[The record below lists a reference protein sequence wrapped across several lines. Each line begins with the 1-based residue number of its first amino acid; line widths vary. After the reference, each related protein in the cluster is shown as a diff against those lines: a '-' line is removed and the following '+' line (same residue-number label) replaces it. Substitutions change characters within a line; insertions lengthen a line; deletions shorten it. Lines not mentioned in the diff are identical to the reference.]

1 LERVLLIGF
10 VLTEE
15 EGAREEKLAF
25 YRSQIARLGAAGVDA
40 RIFNFTGAVE
50 SLPEPG
56 WLVVF
61 DVNRP
66 PALQAALDES
76 GHLQAPLVW
85 NPYAF
90 FGGPQARIRKSAAT
104 VAAVAPG
111 EYWRQKLGRYHL
123 GKHVLGVEVTT
134 DFPGRESGSRQPSP
148 RLVSRIGY
156 FPAGKPYLAHIRGAV
171 TRLSPDFVGVE
182 WIEMDYE
189 NPVAWRRSVP
199 ECDLFLSMRGLCG
212 SALPLLD
219 LMAAGVVVCGTHSG
233 GLRDV
238 ATAENG
244 LWVDSATADR
254 FVEVLIDGLARA
266 RTDPEWRRSLAE
278 NARASALALDADT
291 TFEANL
297 PSWKQLLTLA
307 ASRS

>member
-1 LERVLLIGF
+1 MIGF
-10 VLTEE
+10 VLTEGE
-15 EGAREEKLAF
+15 VAREEKLAF
-25 YRSQIARLGAAGVDA
+25 YRSQTARLGVAGVEA
-40 RIFNFTGAVE
+40 QIFKFTGAVE

-76 GHLQAPLVW
+76 GHLLAPLVW

-104 VAAVAPG
+104 LAVIVPG
-111 EYWRQKLGRYHL
+111 EPWRQKLSRYRL
-123 GKHVLGVEVTT
+123 GKHVLGVKVTT
-134 DFPGRESGSRQPSP
+134 DFPGRESGARQSAP
-148 RLVSRIGY
+148 RPVSRIGY
-156 FPAGKPYLAHIRGAV
+156 FSAGKSYLAHIRGSV
-171 TRLSPDFVGVE
+171 TRIRQDFADLE
-182 WIEMDYE
+182 WVEMDYE
-189 NPVAWRRSVP
+189 NPVAWRRAVP

-219 LMAAGVVVCGTHSG
+219 LMAAGVIVCGTHSG
-233 GLRDV
+233 GLSEV

-254 FVEVLIDGLARA
+254 FVEVLMDGLARA

-278 NARASALALDADT
+278 NARATALALDADA
-291 TFEANL
+291 TFETNL
-297 PSWKQLLTLA
+297 PIWKQLLTLA